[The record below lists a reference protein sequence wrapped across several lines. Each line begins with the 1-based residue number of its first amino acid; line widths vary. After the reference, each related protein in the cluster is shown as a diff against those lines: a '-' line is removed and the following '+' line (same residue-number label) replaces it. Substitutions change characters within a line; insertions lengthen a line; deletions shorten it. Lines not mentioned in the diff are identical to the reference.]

1 LNLESLRVLA
11 SFDLPERYMG
21 QIRSVSPR
29 VNVEKCVDKRKI
41 LDAIRGV
48 EVLYAGLFDRDI
60 FMAADKLRWIHSQ
73 RAGID
78 PFLFPE
84 FVESDILLTN
94 ARGIH
99 RTQVSEHA
107 MCLML
112 AWSRRLH
119 KFIGSQHEAKWSRY
133 ETDEVWRKTIGI
145 IGLGEIGS
153 EIASKAKCFN
163 MKVLGLD
170 VREVRPPQVDEIIRP
185 EKLPSLLRRSDYV
198 VLAAP
203 LTPTTRG
210 LIGEKE
216 LKQMKRT
223 AVLMNISRG
232 GLVREEELV
241 EALKERR
248 IAGAALDVFETEPL
262 PPDSELWKM
271 DNVIVTPH
279 VAGTTPHYDRRATP
293 IFRKNLKRYIEGKPL
308 INLVDK
314 ERGY

>member
-1 LNLESLRVLA
+1 MRVLV
-11 SFDLPERYMG
+11 SFDLPEKYLK
-21 QIRSVSPR
+21 QIRSVSPK
-29 VNVEKCVDKRKI
+29 VNVEKCTEKEKLI
-41 LDAIRGV
+41 DAIRGV

-60 FMAADKLRWIHSQ
+60 FIAAENLRWIHSQ

-84 FVESDILLTN
+84 LVRSDVLLTN

-99 RTQVSEHA
+99 GTQVSEHA
-107 MCLML
+107 MCLIL

-119 KFIGSQHEAKWSRY
+119 MFIGSQREARWSRY

-145 IGLGEIGS
+145 VGLGEIGS
-153 EIASKAKCFN
+153 KIARAKCFD

-170 VREVRPPQVDEIIRP
+170 ARDVQTPHVDEILSP

-198 VLAAP
+198 VLAVP

-210 LIGEKE
+210 MIGERE
-216 LKQMKRT
+216 LKSMKRT
-223 AVLMNISRG
+223 AVLVNISRG
-232 GLVREEELV
+232 GLVKEEELI
-241 EALKERR
+241 ETLREGR

-262 PPDSELWKM
+262 PSDSELWKM
-271 DNVIVTPH
+271 ENVIMTPH
-279 VAGTTPHYDRRATP
+279 VAGTTPHYDQRATP
-293 IFRKNLKRYIEGKPL
+293 IFRKNLRRYIEGKPL

-314 ERGY
+314 KKGY